1 MLRPGLEGLVCS
13 QDMMIRSPLWWLQDL
28 EVEIFMHM
36 LARESEAST
45 GMEPFKAGRPVNSFA
60 EEGDGMACAS
70 KQRSAQHMLC
80 LWSKAHA
87 DTIWSRHGMASPAL
101 PPLAFSLFY
110 LAWKLCSA

>member
-1 MLRPGLEGLVCS
+1 MLHPSLEGLLCS
-13 QDMMIRSPLWWLQDL
+13 HGIDACSPLRWLQDL

-70 KQRSAQHMLC
+70 KQRSARHMLC
-80 LWSKAHA
+80 LWQKEPSIA
-87 DTIWSRHGMASPAL
+87 TTG
-101 PPLAFSLFY
+101 
-110 LAWKLCSA
+110 

>member
-1 MLRPGLEGLVCS
+1 M
-13 QDMMIRSPLWWLQDL
+13 
-28 EVEIFMHM
+28 EIFMHM

-70 KQRSAQHMLC
+70 KQRSARHMLR
-80 LWSKAHA
+80 L
-87 DTIWSRHGMASPAL
+87 WSRHMQTQFDIVLKWQMASPAL

-110 LAWKLCSA
+110 SARELCSA